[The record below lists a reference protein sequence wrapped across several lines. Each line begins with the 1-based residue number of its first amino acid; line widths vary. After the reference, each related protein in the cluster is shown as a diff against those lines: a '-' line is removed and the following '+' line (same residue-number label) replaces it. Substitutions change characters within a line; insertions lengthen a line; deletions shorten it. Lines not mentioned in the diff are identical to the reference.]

1 MLVLVHARKSLDTYI
16 VWDTEHNS
24 FQNLSFEQLRK
35 YSLSSNLQII
45 GVVRDGFTLK
55 VTSQPKQ
62 YFGDYL
68 SKCGISYDSN
78 QMQRFIQARNY
89 AKTLV

>member
-1 MLVLVHARKSLDTYI
+1 MLVLVHARKSLDSYI
-16 VWDTEHNS
+16 VWDTEYNS
-24 FQNLSFEQLRK
+24 FKNLSFEQLRE
-35 YSLSSNLQII
+35 YSLQSNFQII

-62 YFGDYL
+62 YFSDYL
-68 SKCGISYDSN
+68 NKCGVSCDST